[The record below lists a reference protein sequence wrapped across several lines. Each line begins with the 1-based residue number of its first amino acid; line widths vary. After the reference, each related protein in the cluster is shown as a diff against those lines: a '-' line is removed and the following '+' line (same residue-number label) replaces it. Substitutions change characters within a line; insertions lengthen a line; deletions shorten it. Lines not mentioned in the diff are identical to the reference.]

1 MQDIIRKFSELG
13 GSFITSPEDLRKK
26 IDGIKAFIFDWDGV
40 FNNGQKIAGS
50 GSPFS
55 EVDSMGTNLLRFSHY
70 LKTGQLPICAIISGE
85 KNDSAI
91 SLSERECFHYSFFK
105 TPHKI
110 EALEF
115 ICKKQN
121 ITPSEVAYVFDDV
134 LDLSI
139 AKVCG
144 LRILV
149 RHKSNVLFEN
159 YCQKHRLADYITA
172 SDGNHYA
179 VRETCELLMGLN
191 GNFDECISQRGDY
204 SKTYNDY
211 LLLRRAIKTELYSV
225 KDGAIQ
231 SLSLF

>member
-1 MQDIIRKFSELG
+1 MQDIIRKFSDLG
-13 GSFITSPEDLRKK
+13 GSFITNPEDLRKK
-26 IDGIKAFIFDWDGV
+26 LDGIKAFIFDWDGV

-70 LKTGQLPICAIISGE
+70 LKTGQLPISAIISGE

-121 ITPSEVAYVFDDV
+121 ISPSEVAYVFDDV

-144 LRILV
+144 LSILV
-149 RHKSNVLFEN
+149 RHQSNVLFED
-159 YCQKHRLADYITA
+159 YCRKHTLADYITA
-172 SDGNHYA
+172 SDGSHYA
-179 VRETCELLMGLN
+179 VRESCELLIGLN
-191 GNFDECISQRGDY
+191 GNFDETISNRADY
-204 SKTYNDY
+204 SRSYTTYLQLRKTV
-211 LLLRRAIKTELYSV
+211 KTELFSV

-231 SLSLF
+231 ALSPF